1 MYTRKTSAQA
11 IIYIARR
18 VFQKFPKKMFFILSK
33 LCPFSGILLHRYAN
47 RAPIIFNNNTLWRT
61 PSPSA
66 PVTFL
71 VFHVSYTPRKVYK
84 NGKPN
89 VIARAS
95 AFTYTRGWTQGDKPG
110 HFPQKFWPG
119 AQTSRLHKKKQ
130 CVKMYSYY
138 NNTAQLVYTTHDIT
152 IFYQK
157 YVSNCHH
164 D

>member
-18 VFQKFPKKMFFILSK
+18 VFQEFPKKMFFILSK

-47 RAPIIFNNNTLWRT
+47 RAPIIFNNNTLWKT

-66 PVTFL
+66 PVTFQCSMCRIL
-71 VFHVSYTPRKVYK
+71 HAKYIRTVNPTLQLEHQHLLTLGAGPRET
-84 NGKPN
+84 NWDTFPRSFGRGRKP
-89 VIARAS
+89 VD
-95 AFTYTRGWTQGDKPG
+95 FT
-110 HFPQKFWPG
+110 
-119 AQTSRLHKKKQ
+119 KKKQ
-130 CVKMYSYY
+130 CVKMYSNY